1 MIASDINI
9 SAPRCFTIHPK
20 QNMPRKLF
28 YRVGKDNNDDL
39 FLLEETHQPIAHRQ
53 RQTVT

>member
-1 MIASDINI
+1 MLHNTPQTKYA
-9 SAPRCFTIHPK
+9 K
-20 QNMPRKLF
+20 KLF

-53 RQTVT
+53 DKQ